1 MQCYSELIPPS
12 GVTHSTRAAFLRS
25 DADNLIVA
33 KTSLL
38 QIFDVN
44 VAGESDNAHLNLVA
58 EYPLQGTVT
67 ALAKVTLLKSKSG
80 GDALLIAFRDA
91 KLSLIEWDPGQHSIS
106 TISIHYYENHDQLL
120 CPWSPDLPDCPV
132 RLTVDPS
139 SRCAAFNFNNH
150 SLAIIPFHQ
159 DNDDLVM
166 DDDLDDSDEDN
177 ANRSPTKQ
185 NNGDAVRQ
193 DKLYA
198 PSFVL
203 PMTALDPTLLH
214 PLASTFL
221 HEYREPTLGVLFST
235 QAASQNMAPE
245 RRDVLAYAVYTL
257 DVEQKASTTL
267 LSLTRLPNDL
277 HQVIAL
283 PAPIGGALLVGGNEL
298 VHVDQGGRSN
308 AVGVNEMSKQC
319 SSFSMADQSDLE
331 LRLEGCRVEN
341 LANSTNEML
350 LVLNHGQFA
359 VVTFRIDGRSVS
371 GLSVR
376 KIDDSWTKPV
386 FSARCST
393 MTSVGVSLLFIG
405 SEEADSV
412 LISTARKAP
421 HLKKQP
427 SRAYIDNGNGDIDLD
442 DDQIDEDEDDDD
454 DLYAESKTT
463 GNIQQGALEGS
474 NIVLSDRLHSLAPVQ
489 DMALG
494 RPSKRK
500 REEDEDLESKHNNSD
515 RLDML
520 LSCNNGGNG
529 CLAFLSRSFEPKVVK
544 RYKRTHARSVWA
556 LSSDSSELDVDARPF
571 DDMIVVTEGPAANQ
585 SSLLSLSAT
594 IEEREANDFEK
605 NDRAIATGRLGT
617 GSHVV
622 VYARDVRAYN
632 KDFGLDQIFAIVDEE
647 ADATAEVVA
656 ATVTDT
662 HILIL
667 KDDQTMSLLKV
678 DKSGDLDEVDLPDI
692 VPSEDIISAC
702 LFNDYRNFFDTKRFT
717 RNSNSTQSLILAVLT
732 KDGIFSL
739 HPVSNLGVQIFH
751 YSTLDFLP
759 TYLSHDA
766 PVPKH
771 WRITDNIVEMT
782 VCSLGSQLYSKPY
795 LVVRNSSSD
804 ITIYEPYQ
812 VPSVQGAYRF
822 IKLSCHNGDV
832 RESLNDRG
840 EDDPSEAATSKLV
853 PLHDVGG
860 MATVFVTGKYPSI
873 IVKPRTSMP
882 RLHKLDTGE
891 ILHVSGFHDSSCN
904 RGFVYVDAVGQLT
917 FCEIPPS
924 IIMDFADWTI
934 EKVDISEEV
943 TSLTYYPRTGSYVV
957 ATCSPAPFHLP
968 RDDEWHPDWT
978 VENEKA
984 SPDFLPTTNSFTL
997 KLISSKTHS
1006 IISQYHFGPDEHVMA
1021 VKCMSLEVS
1030 EQTHERKDLI
1040 VVGTGI
1046 ARGENVVTRG
1056 NLYLFDIVDVVPHPE
1071 IPETDLKLKMITKED
1086 VRGAVTAISDIGTQ
1100 GFLLAA
1106 QGQKCMVRGL
1116 REDNAILP
1124 VAFMDMRYYVSVAK
1138 SLPGTGLTILA
1149 DAFSGLWLMG
1159 YSEEPYKMQLLGR
1172 DLENPSVVA
1181 AEFMPQEKQ
1190 LYIISSDGNGDLR
1203 VLQYDPWNPKTE
1215 RGSILLHKST
1225 FNTGYFPT
1233 LMTLLPRSPTPSEVL
1248 LATTSAAAAA
1258 AAAANDTSDSEDGM
1272 QVELDLDIPPL
1283 PTTQQILMTTR
1294 EGAIALITPLS
1305 EQSYRRLSTLQTALT
1320 GQLDQPCS
1328 LNPRAYRQVE
1338 TDGMGGRAMIDGE
1351 MVRRWLVQ
1359 SSQHKYNHADRVGG
1373 SVWELR
1379 GDIEGV
1385 MGAGLGYL

>member
-1 MQCYSELIPPS
+1 MQCYTELVPPS
-12 GVTHSTRAAFLRS
+12 GVTHSTQAAFVK
-25 DADNLIVA
+25 AGANNLVVA

-38 QIFDVN
+38 QIFDLITTE
-44 VAGESDNAHLNLVA
+44 ESEETHLNLVA
-58 EYPLQGTVT
+58 EYHLQGTIT
-67 ALAKVTLLKSKSG
+67 ALARVTLLKSKSG
-80 GDALLIAFRDA
+80 GDALLVAFRDA
-91 KLSLIEWDPGQHSIS
+91 KLSLVEWDPGQHSIS

-120 CPWSPDLPDCPV
+120 CPWSPNPSDCPV

-139 SRCAAFNFNNH
+139 SRCAAFNFNGH

-159 DNDDLVM
+159 DNDDLAM
-166 DDDLDDSDEDN
+166 DDDLDDSDEENGD
-177 ANRSPTKQ
+177 RSPTKQ
-185 NNGDAVRQ
+185 PNGDAARQ

-203 PMTALDPTLLH
+203 PMTALDPGLLH
-214 PLASTFL
+214 PVSSTFL

-235 QAASQNMAPE
+235 QAASQNMSPE
-245 RRDVLAYAVYTL
+245 RRDMLAYAVYTL

-277 HQVIAL
+277 QQVIAL

-298 VHVDQGGRSN
+298 IHVDQGGRSN
-308 AVGVNEMSKQC
+308 GVGVNEFSKRC
-319 SSFSMADQSDLE
+319 SSFSMADQSDLQ
-331 LRLEGCRVEN
+331 LRLEGCQVQN
-341 LANSTNEML
+341 LVNSSNEML
-350 LVLNHGQFA
+350 LILSDGLFA
-359 VVTFRIDGRSVS
+359 VATFRIDGRSVS
-371 GLSVR
+371 GLAVR
-376 KIDDSWTKPV
+376 KIDQAWTNPI
-386 FSARCST
+386 FNARCST
-393 MTSVGVSLLFIG
+393 MTGVGVNRLFLG
-405 SEEADSV
+405 SEEGDSV
-412 LISTARKAP
+412 LLSTARKMP
-421 HLKKQP
+421 QIKKQQ
-427 SRAYIDNGNGDIDLD
+427 SRAFVDDANGELDLD
-442 DDQIDEDEDDDD
+442 DEIDEDEDDDD
-454 DLYAESKTT
+454 DLYAESKTN
-463 GNIQQGALEGS
+463 GNTQQGALDG
-474 NIVLSDRLHSLAPVQ
+474 NNLVLNDRLHSLAPIQ
-489 DMALG
+489 DLALG
-494 RPSKRK
+494 RQPKRK
-500 REEDEDLESKHNNSD
+500 REEDEDSEDKSNDSG

-520 LSCNNGGNG
+520 LSCNKGANG
-529 CLAFLSRSFEPKVVK
+529 CLAFLSHHFKPKVVK
-544 RYKRTHARSVWA
+544 RYKRTHATSVWA
-556 LSSDSSELDVDARPF
+556 LSSDSSELDIDARPF
-571 DDMIVVTEGPAANQ
+571 DDMIVVAEGSPSSARQ

-594 IEEREANDFEK
+594 IEEKDANDFEK
-605 NDRAIATGRLGT
+605 SDRAIATGRLAT

-622 VYARDVRAYN
+622 VYTRDVRAYN
-632 KDFGLDQIFAIVDEE
+632 KDFGLDQIFAIVDED

-656 ATVTDT
+656 ATVTET

-667 KDDQTMSLLKV
+667 KNDHTISLLKA

-692 VPSEDIISAC
+692 VPNEDIISAC
-702 LFNDYRNFFDTKRFT
+702 LFNDYGDFFDTKRFNRSSANAKLLVLGLLT
-717 RNSNSTQSLILAVLT
+717 RSGVL
-732 KDGIFSL
+732 SL

-771 WRITDNIVEMT
+771 WRAKDTLVEMT
-782 VCSLGSQLYSKPY
+782 VCTLGAQAYGKPY
-795 LVVRNSSSD
+795 LIIRNSSSD

-812 VPSVQGAYRF
+812 VPNVQGAYRF
-822 IKLSCHNGDV
+822 VKLSCHNGDA

-840 EDDPSEAATSKLV
+840 EDDSNESHSAKLV
-853 PLHDVGG
+853 ALHDVGG
-860 MATVFVTGKYPSI
+860 TAIVFVTGKYPSI
-873 IVKPRTSMP
+873 IIKPRTSMP
-882 RLHKLDTGE
+882 RVHKIDTGP

-904 RGFVYVDAVGQLT
+904 RGFVYVDAAGQLT
-917 FCEIPPS
+917 FCEIPS
-924 IIMDFADWTI
+924 NLILDFADWAV
-934 EKVDISEEV
+934 EKIDINEDV
-943 TSLTYYPRTGSYVV
+943 TGLTYYPRTGSYVV

-968 RDDEWHPDWT
+968 RDDEWHPEWAS
-978 VENEKA
+978 ENEQA
-984 SPDFLPTTNSFTL
+984 STNFLPTTSSFSL

-1006 IISQYHFGPDEHVMA
+1006 IISQYHFEADEHILA
-1021 VKCMSLEVS
+1021 IKCMSLEVS
-1030 EQTHERKDLI
+1030 EQTHERKDLV

-1215 RGSILLHKST
+1215 RGSILIHKSA

-1233 LMTLLPRSPTPSEVL
+1233 LMTLLPRSPTPSEAL
-1248 LATTSAAAAA
+1248 LASNSAAAN
-1258 AAAANDTSDSEDGM
+1258 NDSDSEDGM
-1272 QVELDLDIPPL
+1272 QVDVPSL
-1283 PTTQQILMTTR
+1283 PNTHQILMTTK

-1320 GQLDQPCS
+1320 AQLDQPCS
-1328 LNPRAYRQVE
+1328 LNPRAYRQIE

-1351 MVRRWLVQ
+1351 MVKRWLYQ

-1373 SVWELR
+1373 TVWDLR
-1379 GDIEGV
+1379 ADLEGV
-1385 MGAGLGYL
+1385 SGAGLGYL

>member
-1 MQCYSELIPPS
+1 MQCYTELLPS
-12 GVTHSTRAAFLRS
+12 TGVTHSARAAFTGS
-25 DADNLIVA
+25 NTINLVVA

-38 QIFDVN
+38 QIFDVSAPDDAEN
-44 VAGESDNAHLNLVA
+44 TRLNLVA
-58 EYPLQGTVT
+58 EYPLQGTIT
-67 ALAKVTLLKSKSG
+67 ALAKVTLLKSRSG

-91 KLSLIEWDPGQHSIS
+91 KLSLVEWDPDQHSIS

-120 CPWSPDLPDCPV
+120 CPWSPDLSDCPV
-132 RLTVDPS
+132 HLTVDPS
-139 SRCAAFNFNNH
+139 SRCAAFNFNIH

-159 DNDDLVM
+159 DNDDLAM
-166 DDDLDDSDEDN
+166 DDDLDDSDDEATDK
-177 ANRSPTKQ
+177 SPTK
-185 NNGDAVRQ
+185 NSSGDVDRQ
-193 DKLYA
+193 EKLYA

-203 PMTALDPTLLH
+203 PMTALDPSLLH
-214 PLASTFL
+214 PIASAFL

-235 QAASQNMAPE
+235 QAASQNMSPE

-257 DVEQKASTTL
+257 DVDQKASTTL

-277 HQVIAL
+277 YQVTAL
-283 PAPIGGALLVGGNEL
+283 PAPIGGAILVGGNEL
-298 VHVDQGGRSN
+298 VHVDQGGRSV
-308 AVGVNEMSKQC
+308 AVGVNEMFKRC
-319 SSFSMADQSDLE
+319 SSFPMADQSDLE
-331 LRLEGCRVEN
+331 LRLEECQVQN

-350 LVLNHGQFA
+350 LILKDGTFA
-359 VVTFRIDGRSVS
+359 AITFRIDGRSVS
-371 GLSVR
+371 ALSVR
-376 KIDDSWTKPV
+376 KLDYSWTKSV
-386 FSARCST
+386 FSSRCST
-393 MTSVGVSLLFIG
+393 MTALGTNTLFLG
-405 SEEADSV
+405 SEDADSV
-412 LISTARKAP
+412 VISTYRKAP
-421 HLKKQP
+421 QLKKQP
-427 SRAYIDNGNGDIDLD
+427 SRAFLENGNGDIDLD
-442 DDQIDEDEDDDD
+442 DDQTDDDEDDDD
-454 DLYAESKTT
+454 DLYADSKTS
-463 GNIQQGALEGS
+463 GNMQQGILEGS
-474 NIVLSDRLHSLAPVQ
+474 SIVFCDRLHSLAPIQ
-489 DMALG
+489 DLALG

-500 REEDEDLESKHNNSD
+500 RGDDEGPESKSTNAD

-520 LSCNNGGNG
+520 VSCSKGANG

-556 LSSDSSELDVDARPF
+556 MSTDSSELDVDARPF
-571 DDMIVVTEGPAANQ
+571 DDMIIVTENPAAQQ
-585 SSLLSLSAT
+585 SCLLSLSAT
-594 IEEREANDFEK
+594 IEEEEDNDFEK

-622 VYARDVRAYN
+622 VYTRDVRAYN
-632 KDFGLDQIFAIVDEE
+632 KDFGLDQIFAIVDED

-656 ATVTDT
+656 AMVTET

-667 KDDQTMSLLKV
+667 KDDKTISLLNA

-702 LFNDYRNFFDTKRFT
+702 LFNDYRDFFDVKRFT
-717 RNSNSTQSLILAVLT
+717 RQSSHAKSLVLAVLT
-732 KDGIFSL
+732 KDGALSL

-771 WRITDNIVEMT
+771 WRAKDTIVEMT
-782 VCSLGSQLYSKPY
+782 VCSLGTQMHNKPY
-795 LVVRNSSSD
+795 LIVRNSSSD
-804 ITIYEPYQ
+804 VTIYEPYQ
-812 VPSVQGAYRF
+812 VPNVQGAYRF
-822 IKLSCHNGDV
+822 IKLSCHNGDP
-832 RESLNDRG
+832 RESPSDG
-840 EDDPSEAATSKLV
+840 SEDDSDDPANSRLV

-860 MATVFVTGKYPSI
+860 MAAVFITGKYPSI
-873 IVKPRTSMP
+873 ILRSTSSMP

-904 RGFVYVDAVGQLT
+904 RGFVYVDAIGQLT
-917 FCEIPPS
+917 FCEIPS
-924 IIMDFADWTI
+924 NIIMDFADWTVQ
-934 EKVDISEEV
+934 KVEINEDV

-957 ATCSPAPFHLP
+957 ATSSPAPFHLP
-968 RDDEWHPDWT
+968 RDDEWHPEWAT
-978 VENEKA
+978 ENEEA
-984 SPDFLPTTNSFTL
+984 SPDFLPTTTLSSL

-1006 IISQYHFGPDEHVMA
+1006 IISQYHFEVDEHILA
-1021 VKCMSLEVS
+1021 VKCMNLEVS

-1086 VRGAVTAISDIGTQ
+1086 VRGAVTAICDIGTQ

-1225 FNTGYFPT
+1225 FNTGYYPT
-1233 LMTLLPRSPTPSEVL
+1233 QMMLLPRSPTPSEAL
-1248 LATTSAAAAA
+1248 MTTNTAV
-1258 AAAANDTSDSEDGM
+1258 ANNDSDSEDGM
-1272 QVELDLDIPPL
+1272 QVEVPPL
-1283 PTTQQILMTTR
+1283 PNTHQILMTTK
-1294 EGAIALITPLS
+1294 EGALALITPLT
-1305 EQSYRRLSTLQTALT
+1305 EQSYRRLSSLQTALT

-1328 LNPRAYRQVE
+1328 LNARAYRQVE
-1338 TDGMGGRAMIDGE
+1338 TDGVGGRAMIDGE
-1351 MVRRWLVQ
+1351 MVKRWLYQ

-1373 SVWELR
+1373 SVWDLR
-1379 GDIEGV
+1379 ADIEGIG
-1385 MGAGLGYL
+1385 GAGLGYL

>member
-1 MQCYSELIPPS
+1 MQCYSELVPPS
-12 GVTHSTRAAFLRS
+12 GVTHSAQAALLRP
-25 DADNLIVA
+25 DANNLIVA
-33 KTSLL
+33 KSSLL
-38 QIFDVN
+38 QVFDVS
-44 VAGESDNAHLNLVA
+44 AGDELENAHLNLVA
-58 EYPLQGTVT
+58 EYSLQGTIT

-91 KLSLIEWDPGQHSIS
+91 KLSLVEWDPDQHSIS

-120 CPWSPDLPDCPV
+120 CPWSPDLADCPV

-139 SRCAAFNFNNH
+139 SRCAAFNFNVH

-159 DNDDLVM
+159 DNDDLAM
-166 DDDLDDSDEDN
+166 EDDFDNSDEEN
-177 ANRSPTKQ
+177 TSRSPSKQ
-185 NNGDAVRQ
+185 PNGDSIRQ

-214 PLASTFL
+214 PIASTFL
-221 HEYREPTLGVLFST
+221 HEYREPTLGILFST
-235 QAASQNMAPE
+235 QAASHNMSPD

-257 DVEQKASTTL
+257 DVDQKASTTL
-267 LSLTRLPNDL
+267 LSISRLPNDL

-283 PAPIGGALLVGGNEL
+283 PAPVGGALLVGGNEL
-298 VHVDQGGRSN
+298 VHVDQGGRSI
-308 AVGVNEMSKQC
+308 AVGVNEMSKQY
-319 SSFSMADQSDLE
+319 SSFPMADQSDLQ
-331 LRLEGCRVEN
+331 LRLEDCQVQN
-341 LANSTNEML
+341 LANSSNEML
-350 LVLNHGQFA
+350 LILNDGQFA
-359 VVTFRIDGRSVS
+359 AVSFRIDGRSVS
-371 GLSVR
+371 ALSVR
-376 KIDDSWTKPV
+376 KIDYSWTRSV

-393 MTSVGVSLLFIG
+393 STSVGVNTLFLG
-405 SEEADSV
+405 SEDADSV
-412 LISTARKAP
+412 LISTARKVP
-421 HLKKQP
+421 QLKKQP
-427 SRAYIDNGNGDIDLD
+427 SRAFLDNGNGDVDLD
-442 DDQIDEDEDDDD
+442 DDQTDEDDDDDD

-463 GNIQQGALEGS
+463 SNNQQGTLEGS
-474 NIVLSDRLHSLAPVQ
+474 NIVLWDRLHSLAPIQ
-489 DMALG
+489 DLAMG

-500 REEDEDLESKHNNSD
+500 REDDDVFDSKSNKSD

-520 LSCNNGGNG
+520 VSCGKGANG
-529 CLAFLSRSFEPKVVK
+529 CLAFLSRCFEPKVVK
-544 RYKRTHARSVWA
+544 RYKRTHARSVWT
-556 LSSDSSELDVDARPF
+556 LSTDSSELDVDARPF
-571 DDMIVVTEGPAANQ
+571 DDMIVVTESPAARK

-594 IEEREANDFEK
+594 IEENEANDFEK
-605 NDRAIATGRLGT
+605 NDRAVATGRLGT
-617 GSHVV
+617 GSHVI
-622 VYARDVRAYN
+622 VYTRDVRAYN
-632 KDFGLDQIFAIVDEE
+632 KDFGLDQIFAIVDED

-656 ATVTDT
+656 ATVTET

-667 KDDQTMSLLKV
+667 KSDQTISLLKA
-678 DKSGDLDEVDLPDI
+678 DKSGDLDELELPDI
-692 VPSEDIISAC
+692 VPNEDIISAC
-702 LFNDYRNFFDTKRFT
+702 LFNDYRDFFDIKRFT
-717 RNSNSTQSLILAVLT
+717 RNSADARSLVLAILT
-732 KDGIFSL
+732 KDGVFSL

-771 WRITDNIVEMT
+771 WRAKDTIVEMT
-782 VCSLGSQLYSKPY
+782 VCSLGAPSYNKPY
-795 LVVRNSSSD
+795 LIVRNTSSD

-812 VPSVQGAYRF
+812 VPNVRGSFRF
-822 IKLSCHNGDV
+822 VKLSCYNGDA
-832 RESLNDRG
+832 RESPNDRD
-840 EDDPSEAATSKLV
+840 EDESEDPSTSKLV
-853 PLHDVGG
+853 SLHDVGG
-860 MATVFVTGKYPSI
+860 MATVFVTGKYPSVI
-873 IVKPRTSMP
+873 LKPRTSMP

-904 RGFVYVDAVGQLT
+904 RGFVYVDALGQLT
-917 FCEIPPS
+917 FCEIPS
-924 IIMDFADWTI
+924 NLIMDFADWTV
-934 EKVDISEEV
+934 EKVEINEDV
-943 TSLTYYPRTGSYVV
+943 TNLTYYPRTGSYVV

-968 RDDEWHPDWT
+968 RDDEWHPEWAS
-978 VENEKA
+978 ENEQA
-984 SPDFLPTTNSFTL
+984 TPSFLPTTSSFSL

-1006 IISQYHFGPDEHVMA
+1006 IISQYHFEADEHILA

-1190 LYIISSDGNGDLR
+1190 LYIIASDGNGNLR

-1225 FNTGYFPT
+1225 FNTGYYPT
-1233 LMTLLPRSPTPSEVL
+1233 QMLLLPRSPTPSEAL
-1248 LATTSAAAAA
+1248 LATNT
-1258 AAAANDTSDSEDGM
+1258 AAANNDSDSEDGM
-1272 QVELDLDIPPL
+1272 QVEVPPL
-1283 PTTQQILMTTR
+1283 PNTHQILITTK

-1305 EQSYRRLSTLQTALT
+1305 EQSYRRLTTLQTALM

-1351 MVRRWLVQ
+1351 MVRRWLYQ

-1373 SVWELR
+1373 TVWDLR
-1379 GDIEGV
+1379 ADIEGIG
-1385 MGAGLGYL
+1385 GAGLGYL